1 MVLMLRS
8 VEDVQ
13 RHLPKW
19 QVWRVRRDV
28 IVTSRSRS
36 KAVEV
41 GVEVLHRTVRIETS
55 WEFHGPNVEIPERK
69 ISIGAKIFKPVIPAV
84 R

>member
-41 GVEVLHRTVRIETS
+41 GVEVLDDDVGVIS
-55 WEFHGPNVEIPERK
+55 VSEFHGPNVENLDGK
-69 ISIGAKIFKPVIPAV
+69 FSIGAKI
-84 R
+84 

>member
-28 IVTSRSRS
+28 TMTSRSRS

-41 GVEVLHRTVRIETS
+41 GVEVLDDDVGVISVSAMVRGDAPLT
-55 WEFHGPNVEIPERK
+55 G
-69 ISIGAKIFKPVIPAV
+69 
-84 R
+84 